1 VEVISRGTAHEPES
15 LKRLLNVRNG
25 NQFSGYY
32 LDLSG
37 WSSIISFSSSLYF
50 ISLSGA
56 GTREAIPGKGLLQES
71 KRMREL
77 SPLLLIYPLKIKR
90 KLNTFPAMHKL
101 TSICKEN
108 IRCIDFL
115 LTPSRIVRFVGLRI
129 NIRCFFF
136 S

>member
-1 VEVISRGTAHEPES
+1 VDEPES

-56 GTREAIPGKGLLQES
+56 GTGEDIFPIPGKRLLQES

-77 SPLLLIYPLKIKR
+77 SPLLLIYPPKIKR

-115 LTPSRIVRFVGLRI
+115 LTPSRIVRFVRLRI